1 MLKGQRWLLLCVH
14 RLPQKQLQEGR
25 HKIPLSGFTSDQSSD
40 QSKQSKSRGAEAPSS
55 SVLGEISGERVRV
68 QTSNAHLRG
77 LGLGAGLG
85 KVLFCKGLF
94 IW

>member
-25 HKIPLSGFTSDQSSD
+25 HKIPLSGFTSDQS
-40 QSKQSKSRGAEAPSS
+40 KQSKSRGAEAPSS

-68 QTSNAHLRG
+68 QTSSAHLRG
-77 LGLGAGLG
+77 FENVGLGAGLG